1 MYSTHITYD
10 SKYNNHI
17 IESVSIVGS
26 MAEEVAP
33 KASTVA
39 EIKETLRFSFPQ
51 KSTFFIIYIAILS
64 PDHGQQQEEGM
75 ASWPPRSASG
85 GGSSFQEELYVPTP
99 CILIDSPPCTRRDC
113 SNCCVEGGSAGQ

>member
-1 MYSTHITYD
+1 
-10 SKYNNHI
+10 
-17 IESVSIVGS
+17 

-51 KSTFFIIYIAILS
+51 KSTFFIIYAHQKNIIAILS

-85 GGSSFQEELYVPTP
+85 GGSSFQEELYVPIP
-99 CILIDSPPCTRRDC
+99 CMLIDSPPCSRRDR